1 MKILFYYPDK
11 ERAVSLS
18 SLMIA
23 FKQEGHEVYL
33 LTQSEEGDLH
43 ADVKGYGIKVFTFV
57 LQKSGAL
64 PFYRKHISHLV
75 SFTRLHGIDIVYS
88 HVQRA
93 NFVSCLAQYL
103 SPSRFILCRHHSDC
117 AFVDNNRNEKMMD
130 KLINLLGKEFIV
142 PSDKVLHQMTRV
154 EKVPA
159 RKIRLIRYAYDFAG
173 YAKPDIAVV
182 EQIRKQYPAKL
193 LLVKAARL
201 IAEKRH
207 LLLLQ
212 VMRRLVEKNFDI
224 KLLLLSE
231 GPERENI
238 AGYIQ
243 KHNLEGHVFMLGYR
257 RDIMNYISAADLIV
271 HVSESEASS
280 NFAKEVGL
288 LKKPLLVCRDV
299 GDFDE
304 YLVHGVNA
312 LVIDK
317 VNTDGPLED
326 ALLAVYERKLAID
339 KLGENLYGSVMERFS
354 IQRLI
359 REYDQ
364 VNRK

>member
-1 MKILFYYPDK
+1 MRILFYYPDK

-23 FKQEGHEVYL
+23 FKQQGHDVYL

-43 ADVKGYGIKVFTFV
+43 ADVKERGIKVFTFV
-57 LQKSGAL
+57 LQKTGSL
-64 PFYRKHISHLV
+64 SFYGKHISHLA
-75 SFTRLHGIDIVYS
+75 SFTRSHRIDIVYS

-93 NFVSCLAQYL
+93 NFVSCIAQYF

-117 AFVDNNRNEKMMD
+117 AFVDNNRKEKMMD
-130 KLINLLGKEFIV
+130 KVINLLGKEFIV
-142 PSDKVLHQMTRV
+142 PSDKVLHQMTQV
-154 EKVPA
+154 EKVPGK
-159 RKIRLIRYAYDFAG
+159 KIRLIRYAYDFDG
-173 YAKPDIAVV
+173 YAKQEIAVV
-182 EQIRKQYPAKL
+182 ERIRKQYPAKL

-212 VMRRLVEKNFDI
+212 VMRRLVERNFDI
-224 KLLLLSE
+224 KLLLLSD

-243 KHNLEGHVFMLGYR
+243 KHNLQEHVFMVGYR
-257 RDIMNYISAADLIV
+257 RDIMNYISASDLIV

-288 LKKPLLVCRDV
+288 MKKPLLVCHNV

-304 YLVHGVNA
+304 YLLHGINA

-317 VNTDGPLED
+317 TNTEGPLED
-326 ALLAVYERKLAID
+326 ALVAVYEKKLNID
-339 KLGENLYGSVMERFS
+339 KLGENLYNVVIARFS
-354 IQRLI
+354 IQNLL

-364 VNRK
+364 INTK